1 VRVINRRGDPMMP
14 TNLPDPQ
21 ERKEESRDKLL
32 RVLLVFVRIALVI
45 AFAMIV
51 WSWLGR

>member
-1 VRVINRRGDPMMP
+1 MP
-14 TNLPDPQ
+14 TNLPDPR

-45 AFAMIV
+45 AFQGPKFTGCRV
-51 WSWLGR
+51 SG